1 MSGMRPRTNT
11 LTSTQS
17 MIIQDRW
24 KCKMAEEKIEEAI
37 HMIRRT
43 SISKSQTIA
52 TSVVKEPNYFY
63 KPKS

>member
-1 MSGMRPRTNT
+1 MSGVRPRANT

-17 MIIQDRW
+17 KILYDRW
-24 KCKMAEEKIEEAI
+24 KCKMTEEKIEETI

-43 SISKSQTIA
+43 TISQPQTIA
-52 TSVVKEPNYFY
+52 TSIVKEPNYFY

>member
-43 SISKSQTIA
+43 
-52 TSVVKEPNYFY
+52 TSANHRRSPLQL
-63 KPKS
+63 